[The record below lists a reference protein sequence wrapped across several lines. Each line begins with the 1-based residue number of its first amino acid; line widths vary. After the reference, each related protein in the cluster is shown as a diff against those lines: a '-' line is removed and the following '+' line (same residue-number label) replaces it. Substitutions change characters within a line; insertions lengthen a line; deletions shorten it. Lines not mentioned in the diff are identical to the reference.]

1 MAILNLPTF
10 IEQEEKTPEQKMLE
24 NLQQMQIEVPPVPAV
39 EVPRFTRYGNR
50 MAERGGFD
58 VLPQEQ
64 LSGMTQQQ
72 IDEYEAERRKA
83 RGAGISETLLRM
95 GQAFQGLDA
104 SGLALQREQARQQA
118 EMQSELNVA
127 IDQMNIPEA
136 QKSLIRLLPAQQQ
149 YAALYGGEKRQTYRP
164 ELAEY
169 KNTTDQDIK
178 IGNYVLKSGESMSFN
193 VADPLVASEISG
205 KTGLK
210 EIKDKTVYS
219 RQGNT
224 YLTDDGNYKEII
236 EEGRRYFD
244 GPKGRFTSEQFFA
257 KYPKSRMTTSG
268 EEARYIPDFKAF
280 TGLNKE
286 LVTEEK
292 SLKQI
297 LSYWSN
303 IKDSNVGIQ
312 RLGDQISTWFTTLA
326 GGQNLS
332 PQELARAIAEGKLQG
347 LIGANRIDTVGGG
360 VMTEKDAWRVIARLG
375 GDVNAL
381 QNPAVVGPL
390 LEEMYKL
397 KVESYNEDIKGYN
410 LGVESG
416 RYKGYEKR
424 TPITQEEI
432 TSKFTLLPQG
442 IPLGSIRVVVDGQTL
457 YQDKDK
463 YYTILNGVVR
473 EVDVDA

>member
-10 IEQEEKTPEQKMLE
+10 KEQEVKTPEEKLLE
-24 NLQQMQIEVPPVPAV
+24 SLQQIQVQRPTA

-64 LSGMTQQQ
+64 LRGMTQQQ
-72 IDEYEAERRKA
+72 VDEYEAERRKA
-83 RGAGISETLLRM
+83 RGAGISETLMRM
-95 GQAFQGLDA
+95 GQAFAGKDA
-104 SGLALQREQARQQA
+104 DAGILRRQQARQQA
-118 EMQSELNVA
+118 EMQSQLNA
-127 IDQMNIPEA
+127 TIDQMNIPEP
-136 QKSLIRLLPAQQQ
+136 QKSLLRLLPPQEQ
-149 YAALYGGEKRQTYRP
+149 YAAVYGAEKRQTYKP
-164 ELAEY
+164 ELVEY
-169 KNTTDQDIK
+169 KNTSDKPIK
-178 IGNYVLKSGESMSFN
+178 IGNVVVQAGQQMPFN
-193 VADPLVASEISG
+193 VAIPEIANSISG
-205 KTGLK
+205 VPGLK
-210 EIKDKTVYS
+210 EIKDKTVYT

-224 YLTDDGNYKEII
+224 YLTETGNYKEII
-236 EEGRRYFD
+236 VGDRRIFD
-244 GPKGRFTSEQFFA
+244 GPTGQLSAEEFFA
-257 KYPKSRMTTSG
+257 KYPKARMTTSG
-268 EEARYIPDFKAF
+268 EEARYIPDFKTF

-297 LSYWSN
+297 LSYWSD

-312 RLGDQISTWFTTLA
+312 RLGDEISTWFTTLA
-326 GGQNLS
+326 GSQNLS

-390 LEEMYKL
+390 LEEMYRL
-397 KVESYNEDIKGYN
+397 KVESYNEDIRGYN
-410 LGVESG
+410 MGIESG
-416 RYKGYEKR
+416 KYKGYEKR
-424 TPITQEEI
+424 TPITEEEI
-432 TSKFTLLPQG
+432 TSKFTLLPPG
-442 IPLGSIRVVVDGQTL
+442 IPAGSMRVLIDGKTL

-463 YYTILNGVVR
+463 HYTILNGVVR